1 MPTGAPAATRRTVLL
16 DTLLALGVGLLDVA
30 LFSTAGANLDGSD
43 PRSLHPLLIAAYGLL
58 GAAALIGRRR
68 YPVVVL
74 ALACGH
80 ALVGAALVAGYQ
92 PVIVLLVAVYTVG
105 AYRPRRY
112 GWLIGPAL
120 LPYAVI
126 AGNEAWRAQQAG
138 TGQFGPVLVALLAI
152 YTVFV
157 AGVWAV
163 GHWAGLNR
171 RRLAAAERR
180 RAEAAAR
187 AVHAERQRI
196 SGELHDIVAHAVT
209 VMVLQASGAQ
219 RVLRQDPDRAATALD
234 QIAAQGQQ
242 AISELRRMLSLL
254 RDDGRDDEPGG
265 GRAGESGGGRADGS
279 GSTAEGGPQPG
290 VAELPVL
297 LDRFRDLGLTVHYEQ
312 VGTARPVDPSVG
324 LAAYRTVQEALTNVL
339 RHAGRTAPATVRLD
353 WQPTQLS
360 VTVTN
365 QQPPDRTAADPHDRR
380 ESTAGLSTGNG
391 LAGLRERIRLIGGQL
406 DAGPSGPAAF
416 QVAATLPMATRP
428 ALTRPDE
435 LRLTGVGDPA

>member
-68 YPVVVL
+68 YPVAVL

-105 AYRPRRY
+105 AYRPLRY

-126 AGNEAWRAQQAG
+126 AGNEAWRAQQTG
-138 TGQFGPVLVALLAI
+138 TGQFGPVLAALLAI
-152 YTVFV
+152 YTLFV
-157 AGVWAV
+157 AGIWAV

-171 RRLAAAERR
+171 RRLAAADLR

-254 RDDGRDDEPGG
+254 RD
-265 GRAGESGGGRADGS
+265 AESGDGTDDRDS
-279 GSTAEGGPQPG
+279 GPQPG

>member
-1 MPTGAPAATRRTVLL
+1 MPTGVPAVTRRTVLL
-16 DTLLALGVGLLDVA
+16 DTLLALGVGVLDVA

-58 GAAALIGRRR
+58 GAAALVGRRR
-68 YPVVVL
+68 YPVAVL

-80 ALVGAALVAGYQ
+80 ALVGSALVAGYQ

-112 GWLIGPAL
+112 GWLIGPAM

-138 TGQFGPVLVALLAI
+138 TGQFGPVLSALLAI
-152 YTVFV
+152 YTLFV

-163 GHWAGLNR
+163 GYRAGQSR
-171 RRLAAAERR
+171 RRLVAADRQ

-187 AVHAERQRI
+187 AVDAERQRI

-209 VMVLQASGAQ
+209 VMVLQASGAR

-234 QIAAQGQQ
+234 QITAQGQQ
-242 AISELRRMLSLL
+242 AISELRRLLALL
-254 RDDGRDDEPGG
+254 RDDQPVGGPDDSRDDQPD
-265 GRAGESGGGRADGS
+265 S
-279 GSTAEGGPQPG
+279 GPQPG
-290 VAELPVL
+290 LAELPAL
-297 LDRFRDLGLTVHYEQ
+297 LDRFRGLGLTVHWEQ
-312 VGTARPVDPSVG
+312 DGDLRAVDPSVG
-324 LAAYRTVQEALTNVL
+324 LAAYRTVQEALTNVV
-339 RHAGRTAPATVRLD
+339 RHVGRSAQATVRLD

-365 QQPPDRTAADPHDRR
+365 QQPADRTTVHPDGSA
-380 ESTAGLSTGNG
+380 AGLSTGNG
-391 LAGLRERIRLIGGQL
+391 LTGLRERLRLIGGQL
-406 DAGPSGPAAF
+406 VAGPAESAGPAEPAGPAVSVGF
-416 QVAATLPMATRP
+416 QVAATLPVATRP
-428 ALTRPDE
+428 TA
-435 LRLTGVGDPA
+435 LRLTAGAGDPT